1 MVYSNNKSTKVHPQK
16 QQALLAFS
24 LRRRCEFYEP
34 DEVTDAQHP
43 IKSFYPQKKGN
54 IKMNIKLLKLLNK
67 NARIAPADMATMLGL
82 SEEEVLREIAE
93 MERDGLI
100 RGYKA
105 VIDWDQLDN
114 TYVSA
119 IIELKVTPKAGFG
132 FEDVAAKVMK
142 YPEVESVYLMS
153 GVYDLNVVVKGKS
166 LQDVA
171 NFVAKELSAME
182 SVTSTATHFVMRRYK
197 ELDVELLGSGKDERG
212 SYLL

>member
-1 MVYSNNKSTKVHPQK
+1 
-16 QQALLAFS
+16 
-24 LRRRCEFYEP
+24 
-34 DEVTDAQHP
+34 
-43 IKSFYPQKKGN
+43 
-54 IKMNIKLLKLLNK
+54 MNIKLLNLLNK
-67 NARIAPADMATMLGL
+67 NARASTADLATMLGM
-82 SEEEVLREIAE
+82 SEEDVVAQIDE
-93 MERDGLI
+93 MEKEGLI

-114 TYVSA
+114 AYVSA

-171 NFVAKELSAME
+171 NFVAKELSAMD

-212 SYLL
+212 SFWL